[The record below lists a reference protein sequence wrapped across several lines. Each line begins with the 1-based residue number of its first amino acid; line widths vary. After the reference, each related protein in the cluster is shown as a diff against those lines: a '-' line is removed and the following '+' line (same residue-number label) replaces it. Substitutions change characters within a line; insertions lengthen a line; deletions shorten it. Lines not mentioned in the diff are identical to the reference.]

1 MISINDVKGIGPR
14 NSMLFE
20 KIDIRTV
27 DDLVSHYPYRYDLI
41 KRTNLEE
48 AQEMDKVIVDGK
60 IDSSPILIRLKGNLN
75 KMNLRLITSD
85 GKIVGVS
92 IFNRAFL
99 KNSLK
104 VGSNIT
110 VFGKYEKSKNI
121 ILASEI
127 RQELLPKGEKIES
140 VYHGTSGLTSKTI
153 STFINTA
160 LMQYGNEITDYIP
173 KYLTIKYDFLNK
185 KTALNIIHNP
195 SSMEKLEEAK
205 RRLKYEELFLFMTK
219 INYLK
224 LKNKKIKNGIERTF
238 DEKKLKDLI
247 KSLPYKLTEDQQKV
261 LQEIIEDLT
270 SSRRM
275 NRLLQG
281 DVGSGKTIIS
291 ILAMYVN
298 YLSGYQ
304 SALMVPTEILAN
316 QHYENFK
323 NLLEGYNIEIALL
336 TGSTK
341 KSEKNKIYDRL
352 KSGKI
357 NMVIGT
363 HAIIE
368 DDIKYNNLG
377 LVITDE
383 QHRFGVNQRN
393 NLRNKGNMPD
403 VLYMSATPIPR
414 TYALTI
420 YGDMDISII
429 NTMPSGRKKIIT
441 KVFDNSDIKK
451 VLVKIK
457 QELDLGHQ
465 IYIVSPLIEDSEE
478 EMEDTK
484 KLEKKFKLAFK
495 NYNIGVMHGKLSP
508 KEKNKVMDDFVNK
521 KIDILISTTVIEVG
535 VDVKNATMI
544 VIFDAYKFGLATL
557 HQLRGRV
564 GRNSEQSYCVLM
576 TNRETERLNIM
587 ENVSDGFT
595 LAEEDLKLRGSGDL
609 FGIKQSGDMSFKL
622 ANIQKDY
629 ELLIKAKADSEEV
642 LDNIDKYEVLKNM
655 LKESINMD

>member
-1 MISINDVKGIGPR
+1 MFELCDIKGVGDKTSKLLNKLNIY
-14 NSMLFE
+14 N
-20 KIDIRTV
+20 V
-27 DDLVSHYPYRYDLI
+27 VDLVTYYPYRFEVLKQTSLYEEKVVVSGIIETIPTISYFKNMNRLSF
-41 KRTNLEE
+41 KFNTSNNL
-48 AQEMDKVIVDGK
+48 VNV
-60 IDSSPILIRLKGNLN
+60 
-75 KMNLRLITSD
+75 
-85 GKIVGVS
+85 V

-99 KNSLK
+99 KPNLLIGK
-104 VGSNIT
+104 YIT
-110 VFGKYEKSKNI
+110 VIGKYDTKSNTINAADIKLFDLGDRTLIEPIYHLVKGINNKSLNKYINEALNECNI
-121 ILASEI
+121 
-127 RQELLPKGEKIES
+127 
-140 VYHGTSGLTSKTI
+140 V
-153 STFINTA
+153 
-160 LMQYGNEITDYIP
+160 DYIP
-173 KYLTIKYDFLNK
+173 EEIINKYNFIDK
-185 KTALNIIHNP
+185 KEALRIIHNP
-195 SSMEKLEEAK
+195 KKGLKDAIN
-205 RRLKYEELFLFMTK
+205 RCKYEELFIFMMK
-219 INYLK
+219 INALK
-224 LKNKKIKNGIERTF
+224 RKNNNLNIGYEKDIDIVKINEFINGLPFELTTHQKEALNDIF
-238 DEKKLKDLI
+238 KDL
-247 KSLPYKLTEDQQKV
+247 KSNK
-261 LQEIIEDLT
+261 
-270 SSRRM
+270 RM
-275 NRLLQG
+275 NRLLEG
-281 DVGSGKTIIS
+281 DVGSGKTIVALIS
-291 ILAMYVN
+291 MYAL

-304 SALMVPTEILAN
+304 SALMVPTEVLAN

-629 ELLIKAKADSEEV
+629 ELLIKAKADSEKV
-642 LDNIDKYEVLKNM
+642 LDSIDKYEVLKNM

>member
-1 MISINDVKGIGPR
+1 
-14 NSMLFE
+14 
-20 KIDIRTV
+20 
-27 DDLVSHYPYRYDLI
+27 
-41 KRTNLEE
+41 
-48 AQEMDKVIVDGK
+48 
-60 IDSSPILIRLKGNLN
+60 
-75 KMNLRLITSD
+75 
-85 GKIVGVS
+85 
-92 IFNRAFL
+92 
-99 KNSLK
+99 
-104 VGSNIT
+104 
-110 VFGKYEKSKNI
+110 
-121 ILASEI
+121 
-127 RQELLPKGEKIES
+127 
-140 VYHGTSGLTSKTI
+140 
-153 STFINTA
+153 
-160 LMQYGNEITDYIP
+160 
-173 KYLTIKYDFLNK
+173 
-185 KTALNIIHNP
+185 
-195 SSMEKLEEAK
+195 
-205 RRLKYEELFLFMTK
+205 
-219 INYLK
+219 
-224 LKNKKIKNGIERTF
+224 
-238 DEKKLKDLI
+238 
-247 KSLPYKLTEDQQKV
+247 
-261 LQEIIEDLT
+261 
-270 SSRRM
+270 M
-275 NRLLQG
+275 NRLLEG
-281 DVGSGKTIIS
+281 DVGSGKTIVALIS
-291 ILAMYVN
+291 MYAL

-304 SALMVPTEILAN
+304 SALMVPTEVLAN

-341 KSEKNKIYDRL
+341 KSEKNKIYEDI

-420 YGDMDISII
+420 YGDMDISVI

-508 KEKNKVMDDFVNK
+508 KEKNKVMDEFVNK

-564 GRNSEQSYCVLM
+564 GRNNEQSYCVLM

-642 LDNIDKYEVLKNM
+642 LDNIDKYDVLKNM

>member
-1 MISINDVKGIGPR
+1 MFELCDIKGVGDKTSKLLNKLNIY
-14 NSMLFE
+14 N
-20 KIDIRTV
+20 V
-27 DDLVSHYPYRYDLI
+27 VDLVTYYPYRYEVLKQTSLYEEKVVVSGI
-41 KRTNLEE
+41 IETIPTISYFKNMNRLSFKFNTSNNL
-48 AQEMDKVIVDGK
+48 VNV
-60 IDSSPILIRLKGNLN
+60 
-75 KMNLRLITSD
+75 
-85 GKIVGVS
+85 V

-99 KNSLK
+99 KPNLLIGK
-104 VGSNIT
+104 YIT
-110 VFGKYEKSKNI
+110 VIGKYDTKSNTINAADIKLFDLGDRTLIEPIYHLVKGINNKSLNKYINEALNECNI
-121 ILASEI
+121 
-127 RQELLPKGEKIES
+127 
-140 VYHGTSGLTSKTI
+140 V
-153 STFINTA
+153 
-160 LMQYGNEITDYIP
+160 DYIP
-173 KYLTIKYDFLNK
+173 EEIINKYNFIDK
-185 KTALNIIHNP
+185 KEALRIIHNP
-195 SSMEKLEEAK
+195 KKGLKDAIN
-205 RRLKYEELFLFMTK
+205 RCKYEELFIFMMK
-219 INYLK
+219 INALK
-224 LKNKKIKNGIERTF
+224 RKNNNLNIGYEKDIDIVKINEFINGLPFELTTHQKEALNDIF
-238 DEKKLKDLI
+238 KDL
-247 KSLPYKLTEDQQKV
+247 KSNK
-261 LQEIIEDLT
+261 
-270 SSRRM
+270 RM
-275 NRLLQG
+275 NRLLEG
-281 DVGSGKTIIS
+281 DVGSGKTIVALIS
-291 ILAMYVN
+291 MYAL

-304 SALMVPTEILAN
+304 SALMVPTEVLAN

-642 LDNIDKYEVLKNM
+642 LDNIDKYDVLKNM

>member
-1 MISINDVKGIGPR
+1 MFELCDIKGVGDKTSKLLNKLNIY
-14 NSMLFE
+14 N
-20 KIDIRTV
+20 V
-27 DDLVSHYPYRYDLI
+27 VDLVTYYPYRFEVLKQTSLYEEKVVVSGIIETIPTISYFKNMNRLSF
-41 KRTNLEE
+41 KFNTSNNL
-48 AQEMDKVIVDGK
+48 VNV
-60 IDSSPILIRLKGNLN
+60 
-75 KMNLRLITSD
+75 
-85 GKIVGVS
+85 V

-99 KNSLK
+99 KPNLLIGK
-104 VGSNIT
+104 YIT
-110 VFGKYEKSKNI
+110 VIGKYDTKSNTINAADIKLFDLGDRTLIEPIYHLVKGINNKSLNKYINEALNECNI
-121 ILASEI
+121 
-127 RQELLPKGEKIES
+127 
-140 VYHGTSGLTSKTI
+140 V
-153 STFINTA
+153 
-160 LMQYGNEITDYIP
+160 DYIP
-173 KYLTIKYDFLNK
+173 EEIINKYNFIDK
-185 KTALNIIHNP
+185 KEALRIIHNP
-195 SSMEKLEEAK
+195 KKGLKDAIN
-205 RRLKYEELFLFMTK
+205 RCKYEELFIFMMK
-219 INYLK
+219 INALK
-224 LKNKKIKNGIERTF
+224 RKNNNLNIGYEKDIDIVKINEFINGLPFELTTHQKEALNDIF
-238 DEKKLKDLI
+238 KDL
-247 KSLPYKLTEDQQKV
+247 KSNK
-261 LQEIIEDLT
+261 
-270 SSRRM
+270 RM
-275 NRLLQG
+275 NRLLEG
-281 DVGSGKTIIS
+281 DVGSGKTIVALIS
-291 ILAMYVN
+291 MYAL

-304 SALMVPTEILAN
+304 SALMVPTEVLAN

-642 LDNIDKYEVLKNM
+642 LDNIDKYDVLKNM

>member
-1 MISINDVKGIGPR
+1 MMKINA
-14 NSMLFE
+14 L
-20 KIDIRTV
+20 
-27 DDLVSHYPYRYDLI
+27 
-41 KRTNLEE
+41 KRKNN
-48 AQEMDKVIVDGK
+48 
-60 IDSSPILIRLKGNLN
+60 NLN
-75 KMNLRLITSD
+75 I
-85 GKIVGVS
+85 G
-92 IFNRAFL
+92 
-99 KNSLK
+99 
-104 VGSNIT
+104 
-110 VFGKYEKSKNI
+110 YEKDINI
-121 ILASEI
+121 V
-127 RQELLPKGEKIES
+127 KINE
-140 VYHGTSGLTSKTI
+140 
-153 STFINTA
+153 FING
-160 LMQYGNEITDYIP
+160 LPFE
-173 KYLTIKYDFLNK
+173 LTVHQKE
-185 KTALNIIHNP
+185 ALNDI
-195 SSMEKLEEAK
+195 
-205 RRLKYEELFLFMTK
+205 F
-219 INYLK
+219 
-224 LKNKKIKNGIERTF
+224 
-238 DEKKLKDLI
+238 KDL
-247 KSLPYKLTEDQQKV
+247 KSNK
-261 LQEIIEDLT
+261 
-270 SSRRM
+270 RM
-275 NRLLQG
+275 NRLLEG
-281 DVGSGKTIIS
+281 DVGSGKTIVALIS
-291 ILAMYVN
+291 MYAL

-304 SALMVPTEILAN
+304 SALMVPTEVLAN

-352 KSGKI
+352 KSGNI

-557 HQLRGRV
+557 HQL
-564 GRNSEQSYCVLM
+564 
-576 TNRETERLNIM
+576 I
-587 ENVSDGFT
+587 
-595 LAEEDLKLRGSGDL
+595 
-609 FGIKQSGDMSFKL
+609 
-622 ANIQKDY
+622 
-629 ELLIKAKADSEEV
+629 
-642 LDNIDKYEVLKNM
+642 
-655 LKESINMD
+655 

>member
-1 MISINDVKGIGPR
+1 MFELCNIKGVGDKTSKLLNKLNIY
-14 NSMLFE
+14 N
-20 KIDIRTV
+20 V
-27 DDLVSHYPYRYDLI
+27 VDLVTYYPYRYEVLKQSSLYEEKVVVSGI
-41 KRTNLEE
+41 IETIPTISYFKNMNRLSFKFNTSNNL
-48 AQEMDKVIVDGK
+48 VNV
-60 IDSSPILIRLKGNLN
+60 
-75 KMNLRLITSD
+75 
-85 GKIVGVS
+85 V

-99 KNSLK
+99 KPNLLIGK
-104 VGSNIT
+104 YIT
-110 VFGKYEKSKNI
+110 VIGKYDTKSNTINAADIKLFDLGDRTLIEPIYHLVKGINNKSLNKYINEALNECNI
-121 ILASEI
+121 I
-127 RQELLPKGEKIES
+127 
-140 VYHGTSGLTSKTI
+140 
-153 STFINTA
+153 
-160 LMQYGNEITDYIP
+160 DYIP
-173 KYLTIKYDFLNK
+173 EEIINKYNFIDK
-185 KTALNIIHNP
+185 KEALRIIHNP
-195 SSMEKLEEAK
+195 KKGLKDAIN
-205 RRLKYEELFLFMTK
+205 RCKYEELFIFMMKINALKRKNNNLNIGYEKDIDMTK
-219 INYLK
+219 INEF
-224 LKNKKIKNGIERTF
+224 INGLPFELTVHQKEALNDIF
-238 DEKKLKDLI
+238 KDL
-247 KSLPYKLTEDQQKV
+247 KSNK
-261 LQEIIEDLT
+261 
-270 SSRRM
+270 RM
-275 NRLLQG
+275 NRLLEG
-281 DVGSGKTIIS
+281 DVGSGKTIVALIS
-291 ILAMYVN
+291 MYAL

-304 SALMVPTEILAN
+304 SALMVPTEVLAN

-341 KSEKNKIYDRL
+341 KSEKNQIYDRL

>member
-1 MISINDVKGIGPR
+1 MTELTNIKGIGP
-14 NSMLFE
+14 
-20 KIDIRTV
+20 KTV
-27 DDLVSHYPYRYDLI
+27 STLNKLGINNVNDLINDYPYRYEILKQSSLYEEKVVVSGI
-41 KRTNLEE
+41 IETIPTISYFKNMNRLSFKFNTSNNL
-48 AQEMDKVIVDGK
+48 VNV
-60 IDSSPILIRLKGNLN
+60 
-75 KMNLRLITSD
+75 
-85 GKIVGVS
+85 V

-99 KNSLK
+99 KPNLLIGK
-104 VGSNIT
+104 YIT
-110 VFGKYEKSKNI
+110 VIGKYDTKSNTINAADIKLFDLGDRTLIEPIYHLVKGINNKSLNKYIYEALNECNI
-121 ILASEI
+121 
-127 RQELLPKGEKIES
+127 
-140 VYHGTSGLTSKTI
+140 V
-153 STFINTA
+153 
-160 LMQYGNEITDYIP
+160 DYIP
-173 KYLTIKYDFLNK
+173 EEIINKYNFIDK
-185 KTALNIIHNP
+185 KEALRIIHNP
-195 SSMEKLEEAK
+195 KKGLKDAIN
-205 RRLKYEELFLFMTK
+205 RCKYEELFIFMMK
-219 INYLK
+219 INALK
-224 LKNKKIKNGIERTF
+224 RKNNNLNIGYEKDIDIVKINEFINGLPFELTTHQKEALNDIF
-238 DEKKLKDLI
+238 KDL
-247 KSLPYKLTEDQQKV
+247 KSNK
-261 LQEIIEDLT
+261 
-270 SSRRM
+270 RM
-275 NRLLQG
+275 NRLLEG
-281 DVGSGKTIIS
+281 DVGSGKTIVALIS
-291 ILAMYVN
+291 MYAL

-304 SALMVPTEILAN
+304 SALMVPTEVLAN

-341 KSEKNKIYDRL
+341 KSEKNKIYEDI

-564 GRNSEQSYCVLM
+564 GRNSQQSYCVLM

>member
-1 MISINDVKGIGPR
+1 MFELCDIKGVGDKTSKLLNKLNIY
-14 NSMLFE
+14 N
-20 KIDIRTV
+20 V
-27 DDLVSHYPYRYDLI
+27 VDLVTYYPYRFEILKQTSLYEEKVVVSGIIETIPTISYFKNMNRLSF
-41 KRTNLEE
+41 KFNTSNNL
-48 AQEMDKVIVDGK
+48 VNV
-60 IDSSPILIRLKGNLN
+60 
-75 KMNLRLITSD
+75 
-85 GKIVGVS
+85 V

-99 KNSLK
+99 KPNLLIGK
-104 VGSNIT
+104 YIT
-110 VFGKYEKSKNI
+110 VIGKYDTKSNTINAADIKLFDLGDRTLIEPIYHLVKGINNKSLNKYINEALNECNI
-121 ILASEI
+121 I
-127 RQELLPKGEKIES
+127 
-140 VYHGTSGLTSKTI
+140 
-153 STFINTA
+153 
-160 LMQYGNEITDYIP
+160 DYIP
-173 KYLTIKYDFLNK
+173 EEIINKYNFIDK
-185 KTALNIIHNP
+185 KEALRIIHNP
-195 SSMEKLEEAK
+195 KKGLKDAIN
-205 RRLKYEELFLFMTK
+205 RCKYEELFIFMMK
-219 INYLK
+219 INALK
-224 LKNKKIKNGIERTF
+224 RKNNNLNIGYEKDIDIVKINEFINGLPFELTTHQKEALNDIF
-238 DEKKLKDLI
+238 KDL
-247 KSLPYKLTEDQQKV
+247 KSNK
-261 LQEIIEDLT
+261 
-270 SSRRM
+270 RM
-275 NRLLQG
+275 NRLLEG
-281 DVGSGKTIIS
+281 DVGSGKTIVALIS
-291 ILAMYVN
+291 MYAL

-304 SALMVPTEILAN
+304 SALMVPTEVLAN

-403 VLYMSATPIPR
+403 VLYMSATPMPR

-478 EMEDTK
+478 EKEDTK

-642 LDNIDKYEVLKNM
+642 LDNIDKYDVLKNM

>member
-1 MISINDVKGIGPR
+1 MFELCDIKGVGDKTSKLLNKLNIY
-14 NSMLFE
+14 N
-20 KIDIRTV
+20 V
-27 DDLVSHYPYRYDLI
+27 VDLVTYYPYRFEVLKQTSLYEEKVVVSGIIETIPTISYFKNMNRLSF
-41 KRTNLEE
+41 KFNTSNNL
-48 AQEMDKVIVDGK
+48 VNV
-60 IDSSPILIRLKGNLN
+60 
-75 KMNLRLITSD
+75 
-85 GKIVGVS
+85 V

-99 KNSLK
+99 KPNLLIGK
-104 VGSNIT
+104 YIT
-110 VFGKYEKSKNI
+110 VIGKYDTKSNTINAADIKLFDLGDRTLIEPIYHLVKGINNKSLNKYINEALNDCNI
-121 ILASEI
+121 
-127 RQELLPKGEKIES
+127 
-140 VYHGTSGLTSKTI
+140 V
-153 STFINTA
+153 
-160 LMQYGNEITDYIP
+160 DYIP
-173 KYLTIKYDFLNK
+173 EEIINKYNFIDK
-185 KTALNIIHNP
+185 KEALRIIHNP
-195 SSMEKLEEAK
+195 KKGLKDAIN
-205 RRLKYEELFLFMTK
+205 RCKYEELFIFMMK
-219 INYLK
+219 INALK
-224 LKNKKIKNGIERTF
+224 RKNNNLNIGYEKDIDIVKINEFINGLPFELTTHQKEALNDIF
-238 DEKKLKDLI
+238 KDL
-247 KSLPYKLTEDQQKV
+247 KSNK
-261 LQEIIEDLT
+261 
-270 SSRRM
+270 RM
-275 NRLLQG
+275 NRLLEG
-281 DVGSGKTIIS
+281 DVGSGKTIVALIS
-291 ILAMYVN
+291 MYAL

-304 SALMVPTEILAN
+304 SALMVPTEVLAN

>member
-1 MISINDVKGIGPR
+1 MAELTNIKGIGP
-14 NSMLFE
+14 
-20 KIDIRTV
+20 KTV
-27 DDLVSHYPYRYDLI
+27 STLNKLGINNVNDLINDYPYRYEILKQTSLYEEKVVVSGI
-41 KRTNLEE
+41 IETIPTISYFKNMNRLSFKFNTSNNL
-48 AQEMDKVIVDGK
+48 VNV
-60 IDSSPILIRLKGNLN
+60 
-75 KMNLRLITSD
+75 
-85 GKIVGVS
+85 V

-99 KNSLK
+99 KPNLLIGK
-104 VGSNIT
+104 YIT
-110 VFGKYEKSKNI
+110 VIGKYDTKSNTINAADIKLFDLGDRTLI
-121 ILASEI
+121 EPIYHLV
-127 RQELLPKGEKIES
+127 KG
-140 VYHGTSGLTSKTI
+140 
-153 STFINTA
+153 INNKSLNKYINEA
-160 LMQYGNEITDYIP
+160 LNECDIVDYIP
-173 KYLTIKYDFLNK
+173 EEIINKYNFIDK
-185 KTALNIIHNP
+185 KEALRIIHNP
-195 SSMEKLEEAK
+195 KKGLKDAIN
-205 RRLKYEELFLFMTK
+205 RCKYEELFIFMMK
-219 INYLK
+219 INALK
-224 LKNKKIKNGIERTF
+224 RKNNNLNIGYEKDINIVKINEFINGLPFELTVHQKEALNDIF
-238 DEKKLKDLI
+238 KDL
-247 KSLPYKLTEDQQKV
+247 KSNK
-261 LQEIIEDLT
+261 
-270 SSRRM
+270 RM
-275 NRLLQG
+275 NRLLEG
-281 DVGSGKTIIS
+281 DVGSGKTIVALIS
-291 ILAMYVN
+291 MYAL

-304 SALMVPTEILAN
+304 SALMVPTEVLAN

-564 GRNSEQSYCVLM
+564 GRSDIQSYCVLVAK
-576 TNRETERLNIM
+576 ESEERLRLL
-587 ENVSDGFT
+587 EKTSDGF
-595 LAEEDLKLRGSGDL
+595 EISEYDFQNRGEGDL
-609 FGIKQSGDMSFKL
+609 FGIKQSGELVLKM
-622 ANIQKDY
+622 ANIRRDFKM
-629 ELLIKAKADSEEV
+629 LLKAKEDAEEFINILFTFESNPEYEPIFNELKKIED
-642 LDNIDKYEVLKNM
+642 LD
-655 LKESINMD
+655 

>member
-1 MISINDVKGIGPR
+1 MAELTNIKGIGP
-14 NSMLFE
+14 
-20 KIDIRTV
+20 KTV
-27 DDLVSHYPYRYDLI
+27 STLNKLGINNVNDLINDYPYRYEILKQSSLYEEKVVVSGI
-41 KRTNLEE
+41 IETIPTISYFKNMNRLSFKFNTSNNL
-48 AQEMDKVIVDGK
+48 VNV
-60 IDSSPILIRLKGNLN
+60 
-75 KMNLRLITSD
+75 
-85 GKIVGVS
+85 V

-99 KNSLK
+99 KPNLLIGK
-104 VGSNIT
+104 YIT
-110 VFGKYEKSKNI
+110 VIGKYDTKSNTINAADIKLFDLGDRTLI
-121 ILASEI
+121 EPIYQLV
-127 RQELLPKGEKIES
+127 KG
-140 VYHGTSGLTSKTI
+140 
-153 STFINTA
+153 INNKSLNKYINEA
-160 LMQYGNEITDYIP
+160 LNECDIVDYIP
-173 KYLTIKYDFLNK
+173 EEIINKYNFIDK
-185 KTALNIIHNP
+185 KEALRIIHNP
-195 SSMEKLEEAK
+195 KKGLKDAIN
-205 RRLKYEELFLFMTK
+205 RCKYEELFIFMMK
-219 INYLK
+219 INALK
-224 LKNKKIKNGIERTF
+224 RKNNNLNIGYEKDIDIVKINEFINGLPFELTTHQKEALNDIF
-238 DEKKLKDLI
+238 KDL
-247 KSLPYKLTEDQQKV
+247 KSNK
-261 LQEIIEDLT
+261 
-270 SSRRM
+270 RM
-275 NRLLQG
+275 NRLLEG
-281 DVGSGKTIIS
+281 DVGSGKTIVALIS
-291 ILAMYVN
+291 MYAL

-304 SALMVPTEILAN
+304 SALMVPTEVLAN

-323 NLLEGYNIEIALL
+323 NLLERYNIEIALL

-352 KSGKI
+352 KSGNI

-576 TNRETERLNIM
+576 TNRETERLNVM

-642 LDNIDKYEVLKNM
+642 LDNIDKYDVLKNM

>member
-1 MISINDVKGIGPR
+1 MFELCDIKGVGDKTSKLLNKLNIY
-14 NSMLFE
+14 N
-20 KIDIRTV
+20 V
-27 DDLVSHYPYRYDLI
+27 VDLVTYYPYRFEVLKQTSLYEEKVVVSGIIETIPTISYFKNMNRLSF
-41 KRTNLEE
+41 KFNTSNNL
-48 AQEMDKVIVDGK
+48 VNV
-60 IDSSPILIRLKGNLN
+60 
-75 KMNLRLITSD
+75 
-85 GKIVGVS
+85 V

-99 KNSLK
+99 KPNLLIGK
-104 VGSNIT
+104 YIT
-110 VFGKYEKSKNI
+110 VIGKYDTKSNTINAADIKLFDLGDRTLIEPIYHLVKGINNKSLNKYINEALNECNI
-121 ILASEI
+121 I
-127 RQELLPKGEKIES
+127 
-140 VYHGTSGLTSKTI
+140 
-153 STFINTA
+153 
-160 LMQYGNEITDYIP
+160 DYIP
-173 KYLTIKYDFLNK
+173 EEIINKYNFIDK
-185 KTALNIIHNP
+185 KEALRIIHNP
-195 SSMEKLEEAK
+195 KKGLKDAIN
-205 RRLKYEELFLFMTK
+205 RCKYEELFIFMMK
-219 INYLK
+219 INALK
-224 LKNKKIKNGIERTF
+224 RKNNNLNIGYEKDIDIVKINEFINGLPFELTTHQKEALNDIF
-238 DEKKLKDLI
+238 KDL
-247 KSLPYKLTEDQQKV
+247 KSNK
-261 LQEIIEDLT
+261 
-270 SSRRM
+270 RM
-275 NRLLQG
+275 NRLLEG
-281 DVGSGKTIIS
+281 DVGSGKTIVALIS
-291 ILAMYVN
+291 MYAL

-304 SALMVPTEILAN
+304 SALMVPTEVLAN

-642 LDNIDKYEVLKNM
+642 LDNIDKYDVLKNM